1 MALVKGTN
9 SYATVAEADDY
20 FADRIDIAAWNST
33 SLVRKGQALVS
44 ATSYLDGLNWLGTA
58 VSADQPLAFPRVVE
72 VFDPRAG
79 SVISLDGSTVPSRI
93 EKATIELAFHL
104 ISNENILNVPSSVD
118 NLEVGPIKLTNLKTA
133 PMLTPLVRNLIRP
146 LWSNSRTWFRAN

>member
-9 SYATVAEADDY
+9 SYVTVGEADTY
-20 FADRIDIAAWNST
+20 LADRIDVTAWTST
-33 SLVRKGQALVS
+33 SSTRKAQALVT

-79 SVISLDGSTVPSRI
+79 TVISLDGSTVPSRI
-93 EKATIELAFHL
+93 TKATIELAFHL
-104 ISNENILNVPSSVD
+104 ISNENILNVPSAASD
-118 NLEVGPIKLTNLKTA
+118 LEVGSIKLTNLKSS
-133 PMLTPLVRNLIRP
+133 PVITPLVSNLIRP
-146 LWSNSRTWFRAN
+146 LRLNGNTWFRAN